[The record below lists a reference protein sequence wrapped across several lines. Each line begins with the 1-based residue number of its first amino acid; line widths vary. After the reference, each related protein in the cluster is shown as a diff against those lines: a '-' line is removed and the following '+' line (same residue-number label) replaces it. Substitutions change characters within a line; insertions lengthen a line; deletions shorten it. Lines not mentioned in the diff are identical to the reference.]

1 MPVCTGLRFA
11 RPSYAGCEQQQNSAY
26 HSESSAAQD
35 VTSTVVEMAHNR
47 WQQSLLLDVS
57 KRLT

>member
-1 MPVCTGLRFA
+1 MQVV
-11 RPSYAGCEQQQNSAY
+11 SNSRTV
-26 HSESSAAQD
+26 HTTLNHQLQD